1 MHRLLA
7 DEIILRVFSYLG
19 AADLARLQSVTS
31 HFRTLAKDR
40 HLWKRLFYYSFVR
53 PTDGPSSR
61 FASSSKLPTLRE
73 LRSLLL
79 HQNILSAKHVIGD
92 GTRQIHRLPRRFYN
106 HSTASNTEVLSEEQ
120 AESVLSSLY
129 SGGTALQHTSQDYLL
144 DWEQLFRVSTNW
156 QRGNFAVSEL
166 LSGPQKPNTILQEPA
181 KPPTPQHT
189 IVRVSN
195 NFIFTSTSSD
205 AHDGASPPSI
215 SVYPA
220 EHASN
225 NRGVAELN
233 AGFVPK
239 DLQKRTPIARFSS
252 PALRTFL
259 SHRLSHSNSAHAHVT
274 EIAVD
279 AAVSD
284 ASPAYASS
292 HRKRNVATDEQ
303 AAFLPD
309 ARILVAYST
318 GHISIFSLQTVQCR
332 LEANEQV
339 FHSPTPWSSDDHT
352 VMAALHFPAL
362 VLCSSRFDM
371 TIYQVGT
378 SSSGS
383 TQLNLVQRM
392 SSYRCSSPAAL
403 RLKKL
408 PYHDVSKQ
416 ARRSS
421 TSSSSERTTKLQHRQ
436 EAAFRVTLAYS
447 TPGYPSSWSISVQE
461 LVVRISLDS
470 MTTSPVHVTSRH
482 ATAKHPFRPT
492 PVDLRGRSMLGSEYR
507 LSTPHNTSDESA
519 REHLPNSIGESP
531 SRSRTT
537 SLTYDDPFV
546 VVGASDNLLE
556 VYELLGATTYVR
568 RDLDASPAS
577 LPRPATATPVSHRD
591 ALRLVHRRSLHGHTG
606 SVHSV
611 ALEDGRCVSGS
622 ADGSVM
628 VWSLGDRSN
637 ETDSIAS
644 VMRNAR
650 RSACSKA
657 TGAVSTSSTILEEDE
672 GDEAASHM
680 THVLTLRTPTEPD
693 QQLDSRI
700 ATERY
705 ASARHSNTR
714 RMGPSLGHLVRS
726 RVLDRQNRGVIRWV
740 STAFDKIVSIVTYPD
755 AVSSPSP
762 SPSPSQSSN
771 HSPSVSTD
779 ARYQRERVQVW
790 SFG

>member
-1 MHRLLA
+1 MAPLLA
-7 DEIILRVFSYLG
+7 DEIILRVFSYLD
-19 AADLARLQSVTS
+19 APDLARLQSVSS

-53 PTDGPSSR
+53 PTDAPSSR

-79 HQNILSAKHVIGD
+79 HQNILSGNHVIAD
-92 GTRQIHRLPRRFYN
+92 GTSQIHRLPRRFY
-106 HSTASNTEVLSEEQ
+106 SQYTASNTEVLSEEQ
-120 AESVLSSLY
+120 AQSLLSSLY
-129 SGGTALQHTSQDYLL
+129 SDDGAPLQHTSKHHLL
-144 DWEQLFRVSTNW
+144 DWEQLFRLSTNW
-156 QRGNFAVSEL
+156 QGGNFAVSEL
-166 LSGPQKPNTILQEPA
+166 LSQPQNSNTIVQEPT
-181 KPPTPQHT
+181 KVSTHQHT
-189 IVRVSN
+189 IVRVSI

-205 AHDGASPPSI
+205 GQNAASPPSI

-220 EHASN
+220 EHGSN
-225 NRGVAELN
+225 NRGNAELN
-233 AGFVPK
+233 AGFIPK
-239 DLQKRTPIARFSS
+239 DLQQRTPIARFSS
-252 PALRTFL
+252 PGLRTFL
-259 SHRLSHSNSAHAHVT
+259 SQRLSHSNPAQAHVT

-284 ASPAYASS
+284 ASSANASS
-292 HRKRNVATDEQ
+292 HRKRKVATDEQ
-303 AAFLPD
+303 AAILPD

-318 GHISIFSLQTVQCR
+318 GHMSIFSLKTIQGRV
-332 LEANEQV
+332 EANEQV
-339 FHSPTPWSSDDHT
+339 FHSPTPLSSGDHI
-352 VMAALHFPAL
+352 VMAALHSPAF

-383 TQLNLVQRM
+383 TQLNLLQRM
-392 SSYRCSSPAAL
+392 SSYRCSWPAAL

-408 PYHDVSKQ
+408 PYHDVSKR

-421 TSSSSERTTKLQHRQ
+421 TSWSPERSTKLQHRH

-447 TPGYPSSWSISVQE
+447 TPSYPSSWSISVQE

-492 PVDLRGRSMLGSEYR
+492 PIDLRGRSMLGGEYR
-507 LSTPHNTSDESA
+507 SSAPHNASDSSA
-519 REHLPNSIGESP
+519 RDHLPSSAGESP

-556 VYELLGATTYVR
+556 VYELLGTTTYVR
-568 RDLDASPAS
+568 LDLDASPAS
-577 LPRPATATPVSHRD
+577 LARPATATPASHRD
-591 ALRLVHRRSLHGHTG
+591 ALRLIHRRSLHGHTG

-611 ALEDGRCVSGS
+611 ALEDGTCVSGS

-650 RSACSKA
+650 RSAYSKA
-657 TGAVSTSSTILEEDE
+657 TGAASTSSTILEQEEADQ
-672 GDEAASHM
+672 AASHM
-680 THVLTLRTPTEPD
+680 GHVLTLRTQTELD
-693 QQLDSRI
+693 QQLDSHL
-700 ATERY
+700 ATETHT
-705 ASARHSNTR
+705 SARQSNTR
-714 RMGPSLGHLVRS
+714 PMGPSLGHLVRS

-740 STAFDKIVSIVTYPD
+740 STAFDKIVSIVAYPD
-755 AVSSPSP
+755 AVSSPSHA
-762 SPSPSQSSN
+762 S
-771 HSPSVSTD
+771 SVSTD

-790 SFG
+790 SFA